1 MSTELLFPS
10 LKCQVRVTGCDP
22 AEAVPAQEG
31 SMVTGHVCGH
41 HGLWDTDLAR
51 GKHCYVLPDPTS
63 ISSLLGNISLYKNMS
78 FFRK

>member
-31 SMVTGHVCGH
+31 SMVTGHACGY
-41 HGLWDTDLAR
+41 HGA
-51 GKHCYVLPDPTS
+51 
-63 ISSLLGNISLYKNMS
+63 LGH
-78 FFRK
+78 